1 MERIESLDG
10 SHFSG
15 RSRRKKSKR
24 SKQLKART
32 FSSVVQEAGREESL
46 DFDLEE
52 HADHRENLGELLD
65 EVHESGEILL
75 ESQSLENI
83 KKYRQAVQ
91 TFLQYVVDKM
101 LAVEQRTS
109 GSNILRRKRFTQITI
124 IDGKL
129 QRLVT
134 GVLQNQ
140 TKQLDLLE
148 KINEI
153 NGLLVDLIT

>member
-15 RSRRKKSKR
+15 RSRGKKSKR
-24 SKQLKART
+24 SKQLKARS
-32 FSSVVQEAGREESL
+32 FSSVVQEAGRDGAL
-46 DFDLEE
+46 DLDLE
-52 HADHRENLGELLD
+52 DHRENLGELLD

-83 KKYRQAVQ
+83 RKYRQTVQ
-91 TFLQYVVDKM
+91 AFLQYVVNKM

-140 TKQLDLLE
+140 TKQLELLE